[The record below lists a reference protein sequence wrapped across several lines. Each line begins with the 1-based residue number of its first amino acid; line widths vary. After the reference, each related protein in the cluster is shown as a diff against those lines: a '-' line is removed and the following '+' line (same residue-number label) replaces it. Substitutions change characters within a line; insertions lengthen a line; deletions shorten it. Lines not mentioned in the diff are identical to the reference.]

1 MKDLEFNK
9 LAASILLAGLI
20 AMLAGTVAKIFY
32 HGGGEGHGTETARG
46 YKIEG
51 VEMAAAESSKQEI
64 NIPAL
69 LAEGVANAGAK
80 VAKKCVAC
88 HSFEAGGANKVGP
101 NLHNIVGA
109 NKGAK
114 AGFAYSKALIDMG
127 GTWGYEDLWK
137 FLNGP
142 AKYIKGTKMSF
153 AGLKKP
159 KQLADVIAYL
169 RENTSNPPALPEV
182 KIAEE
187 SEADKSDNKDVDS
200 VKDKAEEG
208 KENAKDK
215 EKV

>member
-20 AMLAGTVAKIFY
+20 AMLAGTVAKIVY
-32 HGGGEGHGTETARG
+32 GGTEKDHHGENAKRG

-51 VEMAAAESSKQEI
+51 VEVAAAGAEKEEL

-69 LAEGVANAGAK
+69 LAEGAASAGAK

-109 NKGAK
+109 EKGKK
-114 AGFAYSKALIDMG
+114 AGFAYSKALMEMG
-127 GTWGYEDLWK
+127 GSWGYEELWK

-153 AGLKKP
+153 AGIKKP

-169 RENTSNPPALPEV
+169 RENTTNPLALPKVEEAIVEEV
-182 KIAEE
+182 KQQVEKTVELAEE
-187 SEADKSDNKDVDS
+187 I
-200 VKDKAEEG
+200 
-208 KENAKDK
+208 KE
-215 EKV
+215 